1 MKALLSYHRFIALVG
16 IFTLAVSLPALAQE
30 TRTIPS
36 STAAQDLKTSTAPAL
51 VKVQALPTQEYR
63 TEEGVSAYKILADN
77 LSAIAPELVQ
87 TRIETLPSPHPRM
100 PHMTQQKRVPTVDYA
115 AVVPL
120 LVKAMQEQQSE
131 IERLRNE
138 LSAMK
143 AQAQK

>member
-1 MKALLSYHRFIALVG
+1 MKTTFSPLRMILSSTVFALV
-16 IFTLAVSLPALAQE
+16 LSLPLAAQNV
-30 TRTIPS
+30 PS
-36 STAAQDLKTSTAPAL
+36 SSAGAATKLETASTPAL
-51 VKVQALPTQEYR
+51 TKVRALPTQEYA
-63 TEEGVSAYKILADN
+63 TDDGNVAYKIATDN
-77 LSAIAPELVQ
+77 VSGIAPELVQ

-100 PHMTQQKRVPTVDYA
+100 PHMTQQKRVATVDYA

-120 LVKAMQEQQSE
+120 LVKAMQEQQAE